1 MARNSTLEKLL
12 TDLRLEARLSSSP
25 ALNVQDRE
33 RQIQLLQREQFRLWE
48 DFAWPHL
55 RVERFIPVQ
64 AGQRFYDPAAMQN
77 EAGAAKTDMRMD
89 RIEKIDIK
97 YDGVWQPLSNGIT
110 PAHYAAHDSALD
122 QRSSPARAWRIY
134 EDEQIEIWPVPD
146 VDAGAQQEG
155 YLRVTGI
162 RNLRPLV
169 NVADRADLDDSLIV
183 LYAAGNILAGQNSP
197 DAQLKMEA
205 AQRHYARLRNSLSK
219 SEGFNLF
226 GARTA
231 HPLRRPYVS
240 RYIPASEA

>member
-1 MARNSTLEKLL
+1 
-12 TDLRLEARLSSSP
+12 
-25 ALNVQDRE
+25 
-33 RQIQLLQREQFRLWE
+33 
-48 DFAWPHL
+48 
-55 RVERFIPVQ
+55 
-64 AGQRFYDPAAMQN
+64 
-77 EAGAAKTDMRMD
+77 MD